1 MKDLLL
7 KLSAAFGPSGSEEEV
22 RALVQAELSRLA
34 EDVRVDT
41 MGNLLGRVGPKG
53 RGAKGGRRVFITAH
67 LDEVG
72 LVVTTVDKKGFLR
85 FGGLGR
91 AGLDAHLAL
100 GQRVRFSDGR
110 FGVIGAEPVD
120 HADDL
125 RFDKLYIDVGAASE
139 DEARKRFTPGD
150 VAVFD
155 REPALL
161 GSRLTGRAAGS
172 RGAVAVLLKT
182 LKELK
187 SSPHELSIAF
197 TTQKEVGSRGARPA
211 AFGFDPEL
219 ALVLDATATG
229 DTPEA
234 KRMEVALGKGP
245 AIKVQDQSGIA
256 HPAVRRAIAA
266 AAEKAGKPVQYEV
279 LEAAGSE
286 LGVVQMSRGGV
297 PASGLA
303 IPTRYRFSPT
313 EVVDLGDLEAAL
325 AVLVQFLK
333 EPVDLTF

>member
-7 KLSAAFGPSGSEEEV
+7 KLASAFGPSGSEDEV

-53 RGAKGGRRVFITAH
+53 RGAKGGRKIFITAH

-91 AGLDAHLAL
+91 AGLDPHLAL
-100 GQRVRFSDGR
+100 GQRVRFRDGR
-110 FGVIGAEPVD
+110 FGVIGAESVD

-125 RFDKLYIDVGAASE
+125 KFDKLYIDVGAGSE
-139 DEARKRFTPGD
+139 DEARKTVTPGD
-150 VAVFD
+150 VLVFD
-155 REPALL
+155 REPTLL
-161 GSRLTGRAAGS
+161 GSRLTGRAVGS
-172 RGAVAVLLKT
+172 RGAVAVLLQA

-187 SSPHELSIAF
+187 STPHELSIAL

-211 AFGFDPEL
+211 AFGFDPDL

-234 KRMEVALGKGP
+234 KRMEVSLGKGP

-266 AAEKAGKPVQYEV
+266 ASEKAGKPVQYEV
-279 LEAAGSE
+279 LDSAGSE
-286 LGVVQMSRGGV
+286 LGVVQMSQGGV
-297 PASGLA
+297 PTSGLA
-303 IPTRYRFSPT
+303 IPTRYRFTPT
-313 EVVDLGDLEAAL
+313 EVVDLDDLEAAV
-325 AVLVQFLK
+325 AILVQLFK
-333 EPVDLTF
+333 DSVDLTF